1 MSRQT
6 LAQPGITT
14 KNTALFAA
22 PQKEM
27 NRLPVQFRPGFRWLD
42 DDAPCVAD
50 PSPSAAGNGAVVTS
64 DTTNVSAGRALAHPG
79 LPPK

>member
-6 LAQPGITT
+6 LAQQGIAT

-27 NRLPVQFRPGFRWLD
+27 TRLPVQFRPGSRWLD
-42 DDAPCVAD
+42 DDGV
-50 PSPSAAGNGAVVTS
+50 VVTS
-64 DTTNVSAGRALAHPG
+64 DITGVSAGRALAHPG